1 MKKFIIGFFDVKREY
16 TYSNKIQNENK
27 PYTKK
32 ILFKTKKK
40 IQQKNVQDKSKIYL
54 SLTSIL
60 IKLINDLIKKK
71 KNEAFDK
78 IKKRYIL
85 EKLFDTLKK
94 YVYRTYYEEL
104 FERLQILI
112 DMYEN
117 DGPQQARLFKLIRK
131 SIIKKLFIYK
141 EKVYKINKLFYLINL
156 TIFSKELAKNRWIR
170 QVIRK
175 WRFITFMKKMTRK
188 KMQDMYK
195 NMHISYL
202 EMINTIF
209 SDEEKINPSVVK
221 EFERFG
227 YNVGMFIN
235 EDPFLSQEEKL
246 HLKVKKQ
253 YLFQPIDIEKEGD
266 VKIKKTIVEKE
277 MKKEE
282 TYFGEIKRKNDMD
295 KEFGHKKYE
304 AGESIE
310 NDNDNNN
317 TGIRYEYKTSSFKKE
332 EDKSKSKN
340 ESKTGSKLKVHV
352 SNKPSYE
359 NEEKYMEKYEKEKNM

>member
-1 MKKFIIGFFDVKREY
+1 
-16 TYSNKIQNENK
+16 
-27 PYTKK
+27 
-32 ILFKTKKK
+32 
-40 IQQKNVQDKSKIYL
+40 
-54 SLTSIL
+54 
-60 IKLINDLIKKK
+60 
-71 KNEAFDK
+71 
-78 IKKRYIL
+78 
-85 EKLFDTLKK
+85 
-94 YVYRTYYEEL
+94 
-104 FERLQILI
+104 
-112 DMYEN
+112 
-117 DGPQQARLFKLIRK
+117 
-131 SIIKKLFIYK
+131 
-141 EKVYKINKLFYLINL
+141 
-156 TIFSKELAKNRWIR
+156 
-170 QVIRK
+170 
-175 WRFITFMKKMTRK
+175 
-188 KMQDMYK
+188 
-195 NMHISYL
+195 
-202 EMINTIF
+202 MINTIF

-295 KEFGHKKYE
+295 KEFGHKKYG

-317 TGIRYEYKTSSFKKE
+317 TGIKYEYKTSSFKKE

-359 NEEKYMEKYEKEKNM
+359 NEEKYMEKYEKEKNV